1 MAVTSGDRTAQNA
14 SARPSCKAL
23 ERARAHAPDV
33 EVRGGGLDE
42 VAADRTVEVQK
53 AFGAEDVG
61 RPERRAPERFVL
73 GLQIDW
79 STAVYR
85 LHAACCATPVG

>member
-23 ERARAHAPDV
+23 ERARAHARAHAPDV

-42 VAADRTVEVQK
+42 VAADRAVEVQK

-73 GLQIDW
+73 GLRSGAERIGRR
-79 STAVYR
+79 T
-85 LHAACCATPVG
+85 G